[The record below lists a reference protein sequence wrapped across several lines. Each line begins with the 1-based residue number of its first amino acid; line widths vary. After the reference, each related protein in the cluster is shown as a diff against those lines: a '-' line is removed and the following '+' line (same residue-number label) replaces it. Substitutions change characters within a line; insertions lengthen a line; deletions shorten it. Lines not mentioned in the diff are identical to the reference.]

1 VQLIFFSPRPG
12 VRGGERAQNLSIH

>member
-12 VRGGERAQNLSIH
+12 VRCGERAQNLSIH